1 MASLL
6 KAGKSVLGAG
16 STIVMGLSKEAKPTA
31 KAGLVAVKEMRKVAE
46 RGAVMLKRYN
56 LKEDNRFFKKLH
68 KKHSRKEIKKLLK
81 KDFPKKWEDY
91 KEWEESLEEEE
102 EEVVEETVEES
113 SEAEA

>member
-6 KAGKSVLGAG
+6 KAGKSVLGATG
-16 STIVMGLSKEAKPTA
+16 TIVVGLAKEAKPTA
-31 KAGLVAVKEMRKVAE
+31 KAGLVAVKEVRKVAE

-56 LKEDNRFFKKLH
+56 LKEDARFFKKLH

-102 EEVVEETVEES
+102 EVVEETVEES